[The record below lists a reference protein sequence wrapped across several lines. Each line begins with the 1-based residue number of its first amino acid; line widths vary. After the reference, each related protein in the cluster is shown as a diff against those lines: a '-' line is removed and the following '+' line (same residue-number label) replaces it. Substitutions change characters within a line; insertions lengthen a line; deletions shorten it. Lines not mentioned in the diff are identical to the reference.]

1 MVSVLRAAAPVAAE
15 LEAAVAPPVEHLLP
29 VAVVCA
35 VVFLARFRFQTTEDE
50 DAEAN
55 RVSFPLDVARAFA
68 HRRCNNSARKRRM
81 KRAA

>member
-1 MVSVLRAAAPVAAE
+1 VVSVLRAAAPVAAE
-15 LEAAVAPPVEHLLP
+15 LEAAVAPVELLP

>member
-15 LEAAVAPPVEHLLP
+15 LEAAVAPVELLP

-50 DAEAN
+50 DAEAEAN
-55 RVSFPLDVARAFA
+55 RVSFPLLVARAFA

>member
-15 LEAAVAPPVEHLLP
+15 LEAAVAPVELLP

>member
-1 MVSVLRAAAPVAAE
+1 VVSVLRAAAPVAAE
-15 LEAAVAPPVEHLLP
+15 LEAAVAPVELLP

-35 VVFLARFRFQTTEDE
+35 VVFLPARFRFQTTEDE